1 MPALNILGEGL
12 PLRNLIVNGSS
23 EFWLLITVIHGY
35 VQSADTVASNTRA
48 LKNKLSDIA
57 TLHYVDGPP
66 MRNNSTS
73 SSRPWWILGNN
84 LEHNLSASAR
94 WDDTVCCCSF
104 NDIIFDALRLIEC
117 NKVKWWSDELSKNE
131 YDGVIGLSQGSA
143 MTALLL
149 SMVSTTLFLRYPA
162 IPLWFG
168 KQNCSPEF

>member
-1 MPALNILGEGL
+1 MVLPSSDCILQL
-12 PLRNLIVNGSS
+12 SMVMSS
-23 EFWLLITVIHGY
+23 QQIQLLVT
-35 VQSADTVASNTRA
+35 
-48 LKNKLSDIA
+48 
-57 TLHYVDGPP
+57 P
-66 MRNNSTS
+66 
-73 SSRPWWILGNN
+73 
-84 LEHNLSASAR
+84 AR
-94 WDDTVCCCSF
+94 WKTSFQTSPLFIMLMVLQCVTILHHPLDPGGFSATIWSTTCQHLDDTVCCCSF